1 MDGGE
6 AQPLSPLASGEEH
19 GDRQYSRA
27 PSAASTPAQS
37 HGFPEGDGT
46 LPISHSRTLRKPGS
60 IDLDATLP
68 RTPATPYRTMRKP
81 RNPSSSSSSMS
92 QTSTLK
98 RPGKG
103 EVQGRPEGVEKEASC
118 PASQATLRRP
128 RTSEGG
134 GRSQAQDHRQVLRDL
149 VRLSMA
155 AFGDN
160 GIQLSSA
167 SPEVQQVSQLLS
179 LLHQGQLQPR
189 PNFRGN
195 KYSHRAGRSGG
206 QDTDWQSTKDSG
218 HGESEAGDV
227 DWDTGRES
235 PIDPLL
241 EEGLSS
247 LLNHADDVFA
257 DTEDPS
263 WMARLSLPLMAD
275 YHDNMFVPE
284 GPPSPDDH
292 HPPQPLD
299 STSTFSTF
307 GKAHEQDGPLGGAL
321 LSDVSTLFEMLL
333 TQKADAQPRPSPEVL
348 YRLSA
353 AYRRS
358 LGLDGSSSG
367 SPGGA
372 SGHRNAGNPDRRS
385 PLAQS

>member
-1 MDGGE
+1 M
-6 AQPLSPLASGEEH
+6 
-19 GDRQYSRA
+19 
-27 PSAASTPAQS
+27 
-37 HGFPEGDGT
+37 
-46 LPISHSRTLRKPGS
+46 
-60 IDLDATLP
+60 
-68 RTPATPYRTMRKP
+68 
-81 RNPSSSSSSMS
+81 
-92 QTSTLK
+92 
-98 RPGKG
+98 
-103 EVQGRPEGVEKEASC
+103 
-118 PASQATLRRP
+118 
-128 RTSEGG
+128 
-134 GRSQAQDHRQVLRDL
+134 
-149 VRLSMA
+149 
-155 AFGDN
+155 
-160 GIQLSSA
+160 
-167 SPEVQQVSQLLS
+167 
-179 LLHQGQLQPR
+179 
-189 PNFRGN
+189 
-195 KYSHRAGRSGG
+195 
-206 QDTDWQSTKDSG
+206 
-218 HGESEAGDV
+218 

-275 YHDNMFVPE
+275 YHDNMFVPD